1 MSEVVTVRY
10 DGSQAHVAVGNRCL
24 VVDRRDDQDRSSVC
38 PVELVS
44 SALGS

>member
-10 DGSQAHVAVGNRCL
+10 DEGQARIAIGGRSL
-24 VVDRRDDQDRSSVC
+24 VVDRRDDEDRTSAC
-38 PVELVS
+38 PVELVA